1 MKNIKSQFT
10 KENYIAFV
18 GLCLVQLAL
27 VPSHL
32 SGEFPAL
39 SLPCLIFAGLLCYLY
54 KAIID
59 NDIIYMMS
67 NSIGLALNGLMIIR
81 IWMAS

>member
-1 MKNIKSQFT
+1 MKNIKTQLT
-10 KENYIAFV
+10 IENYIAFI
-18 GLCLVQLAL
+18 GLCLVQGAL
-27 VPSHL
+27 IPSHL

-81 IWMAS
+81 ILVAS